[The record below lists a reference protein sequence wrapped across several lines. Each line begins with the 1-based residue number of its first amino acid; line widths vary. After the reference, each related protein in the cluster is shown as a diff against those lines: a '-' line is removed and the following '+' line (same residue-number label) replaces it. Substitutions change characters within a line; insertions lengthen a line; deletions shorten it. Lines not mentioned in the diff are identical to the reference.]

1 MISFL
6 FSTVTFNTLLKST
19 AFISK
24 RSFRHIKHTKSD
36 HTALEISASILLDG
50 WDRSCFIRRMSFTFV
65 VVLL

>member
-6 FSTVTFNTLLKST
+6 FSIVTFNTLLKS
-19 AFISK
+19 FISK
-24 RSFRHIKHTKSD
+24 SSFRHVKHTKSD

-50 WDRSCFIRRMSFTFV
+50 WDRSCFIRRISFTFV